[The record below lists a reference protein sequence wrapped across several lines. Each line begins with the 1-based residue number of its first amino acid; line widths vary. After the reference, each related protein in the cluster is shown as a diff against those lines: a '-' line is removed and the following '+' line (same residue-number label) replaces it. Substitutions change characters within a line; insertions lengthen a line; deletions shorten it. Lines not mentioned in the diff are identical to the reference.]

1 MSRRPVVLL
10 LLVLATAIGLGP
22 DAAAEDA
29 SAAAPA
35 GEEERYTPIEVL
47 GLQVAI
53 DRETGQLRPPTR
65 LEREHLA
72 RGMQA
77 LFSGVQPNLRS
88 FELPDGTVGLELDL
102 ALLDFAVAKVLPDGS
117 VAMNCVDGAEPA
129 TEWLAAAPPTLA
141 PEER

>member
-1 MSRRPVVLL
+1 MNRRFVVLL
-10 LLVLATAIGLGP
+10 LLVLATAIGFGP
-22 DAAAEDA
+22 NAAAEDT

-35 GEEERYTPIEVL
+35 GDEERYTPIEVL

-65 LEREHLA
+65 RERARLA

-77 LFSGVQPNLRS
+77 LFRGVQRDLRS
-88 FELPDGTVGLELDL
+88 FELPDGTVGLELDF

-117 VAMNCVDGAEPA
+117 LEMDCVDGVEPA
-129 TEWLAAAPPTLA
+129 TEWLAAAPTALA